1 MRTLAAG
8 LAVMAM
14 VAALGWAGPVTAQ
27 QVKEVTFKAG
37 KTTASEAGML
47 TGSQYVDYQLAGK
60 AGEQV
65 QISLHSNSAQV
76 NGAVYF
82 SVTSPSGQT
91 LYDSSNGENR
101 TTVNLPEAGTYIVR
115 VFLSQADAD
124 GGATIDYSMGIT
136 VP

>member
-1 MRTLAAG
+1 MRYTAAVLALVSAF
-8 LAVMAM
+8 
-14 VAALGWAGPVTAQ
+14 ALSGPSMAQ
-27 QVKEVTFKAG
+27 QVKEVTFKSG

-47 TGSQYVDYQLAGK
+47 TGSEYVDYQLAGK
-60 AGEQV
+60 AGQQV
-65 QISLHSNSAQV
+65 EVSLHSNSAQV

-101 TTVNLPEAGTYIVR
+101 TNVNLPEAGTYTVR
-115 VFLSQADAD
+115 VFLSQNDAD